1 MADSD
6 PTTCC
11 HTDLAVTFTR
21 ENEPEL
27 ELIFIAANGEAA
39 LVAAQRIL
47 HMRDELLAGD
57 RIVVTH
63 HKRPTLTERGLA

>member
-1 MADSD
+1 MAEDV
-6 PTTCC
+6 PTTC
-11 HTDLAVTFTR
+11 HRDLAVTFTR

-39 LVAAQRIL
+39 LVAAHRIL
-47 HMRDELLAGD
+47 HMHDELHVGD